1 MSFVIISKELSFS
14 NIFHP
19 KGVILDFSKTD
30 ECIAFLSSVKDQGI
44 SIYDITQ
51 NEELDFKTIISV
63 NDHVNCTGSNPLVG
77 RQQKMGI
84 DFVDMTSIY
93 EQKSDGIITHSG
105 GKKLNLQFDFP
116 SHYLAHIIIL
126 ARTLKFKFIR
136 AYLINNFK

>member
-1 MSFVIISKELSFS
+1 MSLAIISKELSSS
-14 NIFHP
+14 NISHP

-30 ECIAFLSSVKDQGI
+30 ECIAFLSSVKDKGI

-51 NEELDFKTIISV
+51 NEELDFEAIISV

-77 RQQKMGI
+77 RQQKLGI
-84 DFVDMTSIY
+84 DFVDMTSAY
-93 EQKSDGIITHSG
+93 KQKSDGIITHSG

-126 ARTLKFKFIR
+126 AQTLKFKSIGVF
-136 AYLINNFK
+136 LINNFK

>member
-1 MSFVIISKELSFS
+1 MSLVVISKELSSS
-14 NIFHP
+14 NISHP

-30 ECIAFLSSVKDQGI
+30 ECIVFLSSVKDKGI

-51 NEELDFKTIISV
+51 NEELDFEAIISV

-77 RQQKMGI
+77 RQQKLGI
-84 DFVDMTSIY
+84 DFVDMARVY

-116 SHYLAHIIIL
+116 SHFLAHIIIL
-126 ARTLKFKFIR
+126 AQTLKFKSIGAF
-136 AYLINNFK
+136 LINNFK

>member
-1 MSFVIISKELSFS
+1 MSLVIISKELSSS
-14 NIFHP
+14 NISHP
-19 KGVILDFSKTD
+19 KGIILDFSKTD
-30 ECIAFLSSVKDQGI
+30 ECIVFLSSVKDKGI

-51 NEELDFKTIISV
+51 NEELDFEAIISV

-77 RQQKMGI
+77 RQQKLGI
-84 DFVDMTSIY
+84 DFVDMASVY

-126 ARTLKFKFIR
+126 AQTLKFKSIGAF
-136 AYLINNFK
+136 LINNFK

>member
-1 MSFVIISKELSFS
+1 MSLPIISKEVSSS

-30 ECIAFLSSVKDQGI
+30 ECIAFLNSVKDKCI

-51 NEELDFKTIISV
+51 NEELDFEAIISV

-77 RQQKMGI
+77 RQQKLGI
-84 DFVDMTSIY
+84 DFVDMTSVY
-93 EQKSDGIITHSG
+93 EPKSDGIITHSG
-105 GKKLNLQFDFP
+105 GEKLNLQFDFP

-126 ARTLKFKFIR
+126 VQTLKV
-136 AYLINNFK
+136 

>member
-1 MSFVIISKELSFS
+1 MSLAIISKELSSS
-14 NIFHP
+14 NISHP

-30 ECIAFLSSVKDQGI
+30 ECIAFLSSVKDKSI

-51 NEELDFKTIISV
+51 NEELDFEAIISV

-77 RQQKMGI
+77 RQQKLGI
-84 DFVDMTSIY
+84 DFVDMTSVY

-105 GKKLNLQFDFP
+105 GKNLNLQFEFP

-126 ARTLKFKFIR
+126 AQTLKFKSIGAF
-136 AYLINNFK
+136 LINNFK